1 MERSELKE
9 WAKKK
14 REGNII
20 RILVALIVPSM
31 VIGLA
36 ESLLLKIFGV
46 QSSTMTADGEFV
58 MGHNTGIGGIISL
71 VCGLAELVIS
81 VNIIAYIVR
90 IVKDKETSFKSL
102 FDFSGNIVRT
112 ILTMVLQSVFI
123 FLWSLLFI
131 IPGILKTYSYA
142 LVPFILADDRY
153 KDLSAMEV
161 LKLSEKLMKG
171 HRWDYF
177 VLQLSFIGWYI
188 LSIFTFGILLIWVTP
203 YNTLATTKFLQDLLD
218 ADNSTKSTKKE

>member
-20 RILVALIVPSM
+20 KILVALLVPSM
-31 VIGLA
+31 VIAIVQAILM
-36 ESLLLKIFGV
+36 KIFGV
-46 QSSTMTADGEFV
+46 QESTVTKSGELI
-58 MGHNTGIGGIISL
+58 MGSNMGIGGIISL
-71 VCGLAELVIS
+71 VCGLAELVVG

-112 ILTMVLQSVFI
+112 VLTMFLQGVFI

-142 LVPFILADDRY
+142 LVPYILADKRY
-153 KDLSAMEV
+153 KGLSAMEV

-188 LSIFTFGILLIWVTP
+188 LCPFTLGILYIWVVP
-203 YNTLATTKFLQDLLD
+203 YSTLAFTKFLQDLLD